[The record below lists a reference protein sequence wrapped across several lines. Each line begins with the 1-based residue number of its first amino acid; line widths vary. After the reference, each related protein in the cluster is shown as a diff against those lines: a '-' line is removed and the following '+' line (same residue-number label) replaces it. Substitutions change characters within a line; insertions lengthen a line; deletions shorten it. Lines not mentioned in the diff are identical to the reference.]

1 MRIYSKVFL
10 KPSSTSKL
18 QLWRIPRLYKCTCLT
33 IVAHPDYYIKSGP
46 GICVSLIPTKIFFG
60 KDSFWKWKRPY
71 KYGAV
76 LFISW
81 NVIFPEDGSDS
92 LFVFGKIILPSK
104 PSICLLRHWC
114 MLVDISLHCMQYL
127 RSLNENKAINDYFGD
142 QLDAL
147 KEVDFQVEYF
157 IFSGDTGVKRFAL
170 LRYYDSSIL

>member
-10 KPSSTSKL
+10 KPSSTSKM

-33 IVAHPDYYIKSGP
+33 IVAHPDYYIKSAP

-92 LFVFGKIILPSK
+92 FIRFWKNYSAIKAVN
-104 PSICLLRHWC
+104 LL
-114 MLVDISLHCMQYL
+114 
-127 RSLNENKAINDYFGD
+127 A
-142 QLDAL
+142 
-147 KEVDFQVEYF
+147 
-157 IFSGDTGVKRFAL
+157 AL
-170 LRYYDSSIL
+170 LVHACRYIFTLHAVLTQSK